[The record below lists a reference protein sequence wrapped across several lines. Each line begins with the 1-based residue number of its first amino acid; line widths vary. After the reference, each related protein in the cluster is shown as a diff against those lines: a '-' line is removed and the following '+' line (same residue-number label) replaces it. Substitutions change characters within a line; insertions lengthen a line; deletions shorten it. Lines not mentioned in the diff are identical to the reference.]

1 MMKDICHIVGRIAV
15 PMIAPPVAGFIAHA
29 DDRGDDRGE
38 RLW

>member
-1 MMKDICHIVGRIAV
+1 MMKDIWHIVGRIAV
-15 PMIAPPVAGFIAHA
+15 PMTALVAGLIAQT

>member
-15 PMIAPPVAGFIAHA
+15 PMTALGVAGFIAQT